1 MGVGSTEERL
11 RKVKDGPIITIV
23 GALKKVSHLHAH
35 QTDCYHSCIC
45 LNYDLLFFKL
55 KLKKNTIFFMWV
67 LEF

>member
-1 MGVGSTEERL
+1 MGVGSMEERL

-45 LNYDLLFFKL
+45 LNYDLLFFL
-55 KLKKNTIFFMWV
+55 N
-67 LEF
+67 